1 MTSAFT
7 KNHVAL
13 VNGNPVK
20 QTLLGFGHK
29 SEAARRK
36 LRESGENG
44 NDILSERLKVVEV
57 KMQLR

>member
-36 LRESGENG
+36 LLSGENG